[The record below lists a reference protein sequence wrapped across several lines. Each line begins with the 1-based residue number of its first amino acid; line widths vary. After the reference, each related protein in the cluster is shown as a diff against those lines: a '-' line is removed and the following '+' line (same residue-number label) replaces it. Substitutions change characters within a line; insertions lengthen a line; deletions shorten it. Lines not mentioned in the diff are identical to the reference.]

1 MEFRLLGPLDVRHD
15 GRPVQIAGHRT
26 RALLCALLLQADEV
40 VSTGRLTDALWDENP
55 PPGALHA
62 LHAQASKLRAVLRD
76 NSGDAVQIVTEAGGY
91 RLCLDGH
98 ELDVTRFEQLVDDGR
113 RQLAAQDAPTAVT
126 TLRSAEALWRGMPLA
141 DFANAAFAQPA
152 IVRLDELRLSAIETR
167 IEAQLDVGATAEVV
181 AELEGLAAMNPL
193 RERLCWLLM
202 VALYRSG
209 RQARALQV
217 YRQTRKLLADEL
229 GVEPSPELQQL
240 MQDILAHDPGLRPA
254 SATSGSGELPAA
266 AAQDVAPG
274 GQPLA
279 PPSGRRDISRREGG
293 PPRRRR
299 TRAWVLVGGVL
310 LLAAGAVTGV
320 VLVRDEGSRSPIALP
335 EDSLGIVDPATG
347 RMIGHV
353 GVDVGPTAVAAGFH
367 SIWTTNIDD
376 GSVSRVDPSSR
387 QVIDTIRVGAA
398 PSAIA
403 TGPDAV
409 WVTNSGSG
417 TVARIDP
424 TTDEPRT
431 IRVGVAPSG
440 VVVAHGSVW
449 VTNAADGTVSRIDPS
464 LNEEVQRIAVDSGP
478 SGIAAGRDIW
488 VANSASNT
496 VTKIDGQH
504 PAFTQRIHVGD
515 DPRGIAVVGNNVWVS
530 YNGSDEIARI
540 AASGTSVTSLVP
552 VGGHPDQITA
562 TGGHVWATRLGSAA
576 MVEIDPAVDRVV
588 RTVPLGPIPGGIAGA
603 DGKLWVTT
611 TTDPGAHRGDTLHL
625 VGQVGVVDPLYPAG
639 SGLDTISLFAGSYD
653 GLVAFRHASGAD
665 GLTIVPDLATSIPEP
680 SADGRT
686 YTFQLRRGIR
696 FSTGRPVTVTDVRR
710 GIERVTAVPGD
721 GLQTL
726 LVGARGCR
734 PSRCDIS
741 GISVDAAVDTVTI
754 KLVRPSGNL
763 LDLLANGAF
772 AVPPGTPL
780 RETIRPI
787 PATGPYQVTHFVPH
801 KGIALTRNKY
811 FHEWSAAAQP
821 SGFPDSIEYRIVPA
835 GHSKAAIDEVA
846 AGHAEWADAL
856 EDGTELR
863 AYTLDALQTRFGGR
877 LYVTPTQNMFG
888 LFLNTRI
895 PPFDEPKLRQALA
908 FAINRKAVAV
918 DWFAPAAVACQ
929 FIPPDYPGYQ
939 PHCPYTA
946 QPDAGLWQASD
957 VSKALALVKGLHPP
971 RTPVIVWTNPG
982 AKAGMQHVV
991 DALNDLHFPARL
1003 QVWPDE
1009 SYDYFAYVFDSR
1021 HRVQAGFMGW
1031 LTYDAS
1037 AWNLFGVYRCDAFVA
1052 GDVTNNRDP
1061 AAFCDPTMDRLMEQA
1076 EATQATSLAQA
1087 DQLWGAVERRLVDA
1101 APWIPLV
1108 NPVSVD
1114 VLSERAHNFKRT
1126 PTLGVLFDQMWVR

>member
-40 VSTGRLTDALWDENP
+40 VSTDRLTDALWDEDP

-62 LHAQASKLRAVLRD
+62 LHTQASKLRAVLRD

-91 RLCLDGH
+91 RLSLDGH
-98 ELDVTRFEQLVDDGR
+98 ELDVTRFDQLVDDGR
-113 RQLAAQDAPTAVT
+113 RQLAAQDAATAVT

-141 DFANAAFAQPA
+141 DFANATFAQPA

-167 IEAQLDVGATAEVV
+167 IEAQLESGAAAEVV
-181 AELEGLAAMNPL
+181 AELEGLAAANPL

-209 RQARALQV
+209 RQARALEV
-217 YRQTRKLLADEL
+217 YRQTRNLLADEL

-240 MQDILAHDPGLRPA
+240 MQDILAHDAGLRAEPAKPRNGELAAATAVEVA
-254 SATSGSGELPAA
+254 SA
-266 AAQDVAPG
+266 
-274 GQPLA
+274 GQPPA
-279 PPSGRRDISRREGG
+279 HPTGRRETSSRAGG
-293 PPRRRR
+293 RARRLR
-299 TRAWVLVGGVL
+299 TRTWVLVGGVL
-310 LLAAGAVTGV
+310 VLAAGSVTGV
-320 VLVRDEGSRSPIALP
+320 VLLRDEGSRGPIALA

-347 RMIGHV
+347 RITGQV

-376 GSVSRVDPSSR
+376 GSVSRIDPSSR
-387 QVIDTIRVGAA
+387 HVIDTIRVGAA

-403 TGPDAV
+403 IGPDSV

-417 TVARIDP
+417 SVARIDP

-431 IRVGVAPSG
+431 IQVGVAPSG

-449 VTNAADGTVSRIDPS
+449 VTNAADGTVSRIDPG
-464 LNEEVQRIAVDSGP
+464 LNREVQRIAVDSGP

-496 VTKIDGQH
+496 VTKIDGQD
-504 PAFTQRIHVGD
+504 PAFTQRIHVGAN
-515 DPRGIAVVGNNVWVS
+515 PRGIAVVGNDVWVS
-530 YNGSDEIARI
+530 YNGSDQIARI

-562 TGGHVWATRLGSAA
+562 TGGHVWATRQGSAA

-588 RTVPLGPIPGGIAGA
+588 RTVPISPTPGGIAGA
-603 DGKLWVTT
+603 GGRLWVTT
-611 TTDPGAHRGDTLHL
+611 TTDPGAHRGGALRL
-625 VGQVGVVDPLYPAG
+625 VGEADAVDPLYPSDSA
-639 SGLDTISLFAGSYD
+639 LDTTSLFSGSYD

-665 GLTIVPDLATSIPEP
+665 GLTIVPDLAMSIPEP
-680 SADGRT
+680 SGDGRT
-686 YTFQLRRGIR
+686 YTFQLRRGVR

-710 GIERVTAVPGD
+710 GLERSAAVPD
-721 GLQTL
+721 NGLQTL

-734 PSRCDIS
+734 PSHCDIS
-741 GISVDAAVDTVTI
+741 GISVDAAAETVTL

-763 LDLLANGAF
+763 LDLLANDAS
-772 AVPPGTPL
+772 AVPPHTPL
-780 RETIRPI
+780 GETSRPI
-787 PATGPYQVTHFVPH
+787 PATGPYQVTRFVPH
-801 KGIALTRNKY
+801 KSIVFTRNKY

-821 SGFPDSIEYRIVPA
+821 SGFPDTIEYRILPG
-835 GHSKAAIDEVA
+835 GHSKTAIDDVA
-846 AGHAEWADAL
+846 SGHAEWADAL
-856 EDGTELR
+856 EDATDLD
-863 AYTLDALQTRFGGR
+863 AYTLDTLQTRFGSR
-877 LYVTPTQNMFG
+877 LYVTPTQNMYG

-895 PPFDEPKLRQALA
+895 PPFDQPKLRQALA

-918 DWFAPAAVACQ
+918 DWFAPAAVTCQ

-939 PHCPYTA
+939 PYCPYTA
-946 QPDAGLWQASD
+946 QPGAGLWQASD

-971 RTPVIVWTNPG
+971 RTPVVVWTDPA

-991 DALNDLHFPARL
+991 DALNELHFPARL
-1003 QVWPDE
+1003 KVWPNE
-1009 SYDYFAYVFDSR
+1009 SFDYFNYVIDSR

-1031 LTYDAS
+1031 LVNDAS
-1037 AWNLFGVYRCDAFVA
+1037 AWNLFDLYRCDAFVA
-1052 GDVTNNRDP
+1052 GDVTNNSNP
-1061 AAFCDPTMDRLMEQA
+1061 AEFCDPTMDRLIERA
-1076 EATQATSLAQA
+1076 DATQATSLAQA